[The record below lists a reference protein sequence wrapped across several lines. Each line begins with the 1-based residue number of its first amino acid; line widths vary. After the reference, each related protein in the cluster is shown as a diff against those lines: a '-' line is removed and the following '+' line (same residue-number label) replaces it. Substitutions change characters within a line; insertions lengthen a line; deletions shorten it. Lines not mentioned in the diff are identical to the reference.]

1 MTARIYKPAKTAMQ
15 SGTAKTKEWVL
26 DYEPEQPREIEPLM
40 GWTSSGDMR
49 QQVQLRFDSAEEAIA
64 YCERHGIA
72 YQVFQSKPLGAARH
86 LLRRQLRLQPPR
98 PLDALIAAYG
108 ARSSHSSPGTSRRAR
123 AQHRSRRADSPITRP
138 SLQTPIAWRGSRS
151 RSPRSPARR

>member
-26 DYEPEQPREIEPLM
+26 EFEPEQPREIEPLM

-49 QQVQLRFDSAEEAIA
+49 QQVRLRFDNAEEAVA

-72 YQVFQSKPLGAARH
+72 YRVFAPKE
-86 LLRRQLRLQPPR
+86 
-98 PLDALIAAYG
+98 
-108 ARSSHSSPGTSRRAR
+108 
-123 AQHRSRRADSPITRP
+123 
-138 SLQTPIAWRGSRS
+138 
-151 RSPRSPARR
+151 PARRKIAYADNFAFARTDPWTH